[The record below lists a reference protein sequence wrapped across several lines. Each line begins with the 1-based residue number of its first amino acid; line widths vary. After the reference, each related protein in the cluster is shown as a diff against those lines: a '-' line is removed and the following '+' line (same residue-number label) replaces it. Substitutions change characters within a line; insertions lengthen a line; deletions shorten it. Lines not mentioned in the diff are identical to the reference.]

1 MDIFTLSASFKA
13 DTAELESGLQKAQ
26 AGFSGI
32 ISAANSAD
40 GAVSSF
46 ASDSAE
52 AVSFLGESFETA
64 WADVRSSWSGANSYF
79 SGIASSIKSTF
90 STLAASMSEIGQNM
104 WDGLREGMDEGKIVE
119 AGRISVSNKADAD
132 VSSVDFASSSLG
144 KSSSAQINTMISGMQ
159 ERGGS
164 YNINL
169 VVDGRTLANVVF
181 DPLNAV
187 SKQKGV
193 AIGA

>member
-1 MDIFTLSASFKA
+1 
-13 DTAELESGLQKAQ
+13 
-26 AGFSGI
+26 
-32 ISAANSAD
+32 
-40 GAVSSF
+40 
-46 ASDSAE
+46 
-52 AVSFLGESFETA
+52 
-64 WADVRSSWSGANSYF
+64 
-79 SGIASSIKSTF
+79 
-90 STLAASMSEIGQNM
+90 MSENANNGSR
-104 WDGLREGMDEGKIVE
+104 RERACLLSVFPGDIIE
-119 AGRISVSNKADAD
+119 AAVRQCEMTMKANAD

-144 KSSSAQINTMISGMQ
+144 KSSSAQINTMLAGMQ

-169 VVDGRTLANVVF
+169 EVDGRTLANVVF